1 MNLEKM
7 LNMKTNFLVLSVLML
22 VMVLSCGNT
31 RKTGQNGTM
40 VLITTDF
47 GSMKVK
53 LYDETPLHRDNFL
66 KLAGEGYYNDLLF
79 HRVIKEFMLQGGD
92 PDSRGASASKRL
104 GGGGPSYQVDAE
116 IKPEFFHKKGA
127 LAAARQG
134 DNVNPERKSSGSQFY
149 IVHGKVHSPEE
160 LTQME
165 EQQKMR
171 AVRQELM
178 TLYRQNQALVS
189 RWQQESKTDS
199 INALMVSLQEQA
211 EQNAN
216 VAQFQISE
224 ERRAAYTSIG
234 GTPFL
239 DGSYTVF
246 GEVVEG
252 FEVIDSIANQQIGQ
266 ADRPLHDIKM
276 KVEVIK

>member
-31 RKTGQNGTM
+31 RKTGENGTM

-116 IKPEFFHKKGA
+116 IKPEFFHKRGA